1 MSQLY
6 PLKLTFVVIHEQSN
20 FDLVDFIAGCITVK
34 LCWRVE
40 EIFGCLLEVIVF
52 TLNVIHCIKRRIA
65 EVQYMSG
72 SYWCQSNAP
81 FMDS

>member
-34 LCWRVE
+34 LC
-40 EIFGCLLEVIVF
+40 
-52 TLNVIHCIKRRIA
+52 
-65 EVQYMSG
+65 
-72 SYWCQSNAP
+72 
-81 FMDS
+81 